1 MDKEVYTYNEILLS
15 HKKEPNTAICRDMDR
30 HRNCHTEKSKSE
42 REQQIS
48 YDIAYMWDL
57 EKWFQWTYLQI
68 ETQL

>member
-30 HRNCHTEKSKSE
+30 PRNCHTEKSKSE